1 MSARRPRGPRER
13 DGPSDDNA
21 RGAPTSRRTVA
32 ASLAVGS
39 CIDKVYTPCIRM
51 APSRIVSRR
60 RHADAPGLGTA
71 LLAAQAARGT
81 ILAAA
86 AKVFSQTGVTETR
99 VEDILLA
106 AGLARRTFYKYFSGK
121 EAVLAALYEV
131 WTTEILKAIEAAR
144 SKQPDVPL
152 AGIRAGIDIFLGLY
166 RGGPRALREVVE
178 LAMRSD
184 SLLAARRRWVRGE
197 LVKLLDDAVYALD
210 RRRLDPFVYLGLVSA
225 LEGLALE
232 LGVADVSAAEVERAR
247 RVIHAVVDQTLGL
260 PGGDALPRRRNT

>member
-1 MSARRPRGPRER
+1 MPQSKIVVRP
-13 DGPSDDNA
+13 
-21 RGAPTSRRTVA
+21 
-32 ASLAVGS
+32 
-39 CIDKVYTPCIRM
+39 
-51 APSRIVSRR
+51 SRR
-60 RHADAPGLGTA
+60 RGAGVLAGARAAATIGTSV
-71 LLAAQAARGT
+71 LEAQATRGA

-86 AKVFSQTGVTETR
+86 ARVFSQHGVTETR

-106 AGLARRTFYKYFSGK
+106 AELARRTFYKYFSGK

-131 WTTEILKAIEAAR
+131 WTAELLKSIEAAR
-144 SKQPDVPL
+144 TRQPDIPL
-152 AGIRAGIDIFLGLY
+152 AGIRAGIDLFLGMFSS
-166 RGGPRALREVVE
+166 GPRALREVVE

-232 LGVADVSAAEVERAR
+232 LGDASAHEVERAR
-247 RVIHAVVDQTLGL
+247 RVVHALVDQTLGL
-260 PGGDALPRRRNT
+260 PRGEALPRRRNT